1 MDLLLLPC
9 GGGSRSLGNPL
20 VLLISL
26 RAQLCLLVGNS
37 RGGDP
42 LSSAFRLKVKA
53 RKDLEPN

>member
-9 GGGSRSLGNPL
+9 GGGSRSRGNPL
-20 VLLISL
+20 VLLSSL
-26 RAQLCLLVGNS
+26 LAQLCLLVG

-42 LSSAFRLKVKA
+42 LSSTSRLKVKA